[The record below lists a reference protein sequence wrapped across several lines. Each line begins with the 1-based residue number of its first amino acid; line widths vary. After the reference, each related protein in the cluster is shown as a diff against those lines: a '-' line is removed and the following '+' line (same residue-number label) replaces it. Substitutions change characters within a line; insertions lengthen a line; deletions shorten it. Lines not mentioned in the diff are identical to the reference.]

1 MCYKLVF
8 ISVQHKLDG
17 TLKPF
22 LSGTSFLKKSDLQHH
37 YLFSDVDWKL
47 IFSIAFNSCKV
58 IEAFSLKT
66 FITVM

>member
-37 YLFSDVDWKL
+37 YLFSDVD
-47 IFSIAFNSCKV
+47 
-58 IEAFSLKT
+58 
-66 FITVM
+66 